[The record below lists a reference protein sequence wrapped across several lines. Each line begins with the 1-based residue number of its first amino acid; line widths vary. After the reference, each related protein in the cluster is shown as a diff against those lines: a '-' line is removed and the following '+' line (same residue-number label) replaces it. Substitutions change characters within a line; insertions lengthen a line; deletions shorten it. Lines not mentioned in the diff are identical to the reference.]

1 MNKIFTLSGLLL
13 SALTLKAQV
22 DVLTQRNDAY
32 RTGLNSRETILN
44 TSNVKPATF
53 GKLFSHAVDDQIY
66 AQPLIATGIA
76 IPSFG
81 IRNVV
86 YVATVNNSIYAFDA
100 DSGSRVNPYWSKN
113 LSPSGSRAPAI
124 TDIVGARCINFSGNF
139 GIVGTPVIDK
149 NSHTLYV
156 VARSL
161 IPGSP
166 PTWRQYLHA
175 IDITNGSEKPGSP
188 VLINATING
197 TGDGQ
202 MNGVLAFNPAT
213 ENQRPGLLLLK
224 GIVYIGYSSHC
235 DYSPYHGW
243 LLGYDS
249 ATLVQKIVYNDTPD
263 GGLGGIWM
271 SGVGP
276 AADEL
281 GNIYLATGNGT
292 VGVGSDPTAVRNRA
306 ESFLKLTPAG
316 NTLQVSS
323 FFTPKNFVIA
333 NANDYDFGVVQV
345 LLIPNT
351 KLAISGSKEGLLFL
365 VNRDNMGGFNASTN
379 NVIQTINLGSYANL
393 HASMGYYRGIKN
405 EFVYVWSENAALTAL
420 PFNRAS
426 ENFNLGN
433 TVSSGIQGPRG
444 QTGAF
449 LSTSSNGPNDSTGV
463 LWGVHASG
471 GCDAES
477 GVCHGILHA
486 IDANN
491 VKNELWNS
499 TMNSIDDP
507 GNLAK
512 FVSPTVANGKVY
524 MATFSH
530 QLVVYGLK
538 PAPLSA
544 HAGGN
549 QTIILPVN
557 SVTLSGSANKGT
569 VGGPVVSSLWSQRS
583 GPSSATLTPGN
594 ALTTHVTGLVSGNY
608 VFRLT
613 VTDSIGNTAFDSSI
627 VTVFALSGSSI
638 NVRLYA
644 GSFPY
649 QNPLWNN
656 WNIGTGVQ
664 INKSSGILKNSDGST
679 GTISAMLSYQDNL
692 ADNGGAY
699 TSGAT
704 MCPDTVLRYTSYT
717 SSTRM
722 LTINGLNNA
731 TKYNLEFYASRNMTD
746 GQNTTFAIGN
756 QSITVSTDVNTSNAA
771 KFSAISPSSGSIT
784 ITISRNGVYNYLN
797 GFKITSNLINSPPT
811 VSAGGNQTI
820 LAPANPVTLSAA
832 ATKGG
837 GGPIVSTTW
846 SELSGPNAANLLAP
860 GSLSTRAS
868 NLIPGT
874 YQFQILVRDS
884 VGSTASSTTMVRV
897 QQPII
902 PPTVSAGGNQ
912 TILAPANS
920 VTLSATATKG
930 GGGPIVST
938 TWSELSGPNAANLL
952 APGSLS
958 TTASNLIPGT
968 YQFQILVRD
977 SVGSTASS
985 TTMVR
990 VQQPIIPPTVSAG
1003 GNQTILAPANSVTLS
1018 ATANKGGGGP
1028 IVSTTWS
1035 ELSGP
1040 NAANLLAPGSLNTT
1054 ASSLIAGT
1062 YQFQILVRDSAGS
1075 TASSATLVLVQP
1087 AIPPKV
1093 NAGGNQ
1099 TIFLPTNSTTLMGTA
1114 APGSGGPFVS
1124 TIWAQKSGPT
1134 NSSISS
1140 PNSLSTQVSGL
1151 VAGSYVFTLDDVDSV
1166 GEDASDSAIVTV
1178 TPTVGHSV
1186 NVRFYS
1192 GSFPFQNPSWN
1203 NWNIGTGPQIKRTS
1217 GILKYS
1223 DGSASPV
1230 NAMLSYQDNLADNGG
1245 IYTSGA
1251 TMCPDTVLRYA
1262 SYTTSTRMLT
1272 ISGLNN
1278 ANKYNLE
1285 FYASRNR
1292 TDGQNTIFTIA
1303 SQSITVSTDVNTSNA
1318 AKFSAISPS
1327 GGSITITISRLG
1339 IYNYINGFKIS
1350 DNTGNLALGSN
1361 PQNGLESINN
1371 INQWDKIWNVR
1382 IFPNP
1387 VNDNLTLLNNSSNP
1401 IKVQL
1406 FDISGRLLRVY
1417 RNIPN
1422 LHEIDM
1428 RRFAPGSYIVMVT
1441 DEKNYQVFRQ
1451 MIIKQ

>member
-32 RTGLNSRETILN
+32 RTGLNSMETILN
-44 TSNVKPATF
+44 TGNVKPATF

-66 AQPLIATGIA
+66 AQPLVATGIA
-76 IPSFG
+76 IPTLG

-166 PTWRQYLHA
+166 PTWQQYLHA

-292 VGVGSDPTAVRNRA
+292 VGVGSDPTAVRNRS
-306 ESFLKLTPAG
+306 ESLLKLTPAG

-323 FFTPKNFVIA
+323 FFTPHDYVNMNV
-333 NANDYDFGVVQV
+333 NDMDFGVVQV

-351 KLAISGSKEGLLFL
+351 KLAISGSKEGFLFL

-379 NVIQTINLGSYANL
+379 NVIQTINLGSYSNL
-393 HASMGYYRGIKN
+393 HASLGYYRGSKN

-426 ENFNLGN
+426 GNFNLGN

-449 LSTSSNGPNDSTGV
+449 LSISSNGPNDSTGV

-471 GCDAES
+471 GCDAET

-491 VKNELWNS
+491 VNNELWNS

-557 SVTLSGSANKGT
+557 SITLSGSANKGT
-569 VGGPVVSSLWSQRS
+569 VGGPVVSTLWSQRS
-583 GPSSATLTPGN
+583 GPNTATLTPGN

-627 VTVFALSGSSI
+627 VTVFAPSGSSI

-717 SSTRM
+717 TSTRM

-731 TKYNLEFYASRNMTD
+731 TRYNLEFYASRNRTD

-820 LAPANPVTLSAA
+820 LAPANSVTLSAA

-884 VGSTASSTTMVRV
+884 VGSTASSATMVTV

-920 VTLSATATKG
+920 VTLSAAATKG

-938 TWSELSGPNAANLL
+938 TWSELSGPNAAKLL

-958 TTASNLIPGT
+958 
-968 YQFQILVRD
+968 
-977 SVGSTASS
+977 
-985 TTMVR
+985 
-990 VQQPIIPPTVSAG
+990 
-1003 GNQTILAPANSVTLS
+1003 
-1018 ATANKGGGGP
+1018 
-1028 IVSTTWS
+1028 
-1035 ELSGP
+1035 
-1040 NAANLLAPGSLNTT
+1040 TT

-1075 TASSATLVLVQP
+1075 TASSTTLVVVQP

-1099 TIFLPTNSTTLMGTA
+1099 TIFLPTNSTTLTGTA
-1114 APGSGGPFVS
+1114 TPGSGGPFVS

-1151 VAGSYVFTLDDVDSV
+1151 VAGSYVFTLDAVDSA

-1203 NWNIGTGPQIKRTS
+1203 NWNIGTGPQINRTS
-1217 GILKYS
+1217 GVLKYS

-1339 IYNYINGFKIS
+1339 IYNYMNGFKIS

-1417 RNIPN
+1417 GNIPN

>member
-1 MNKIFTLSGLLL
+1 MNKIFTLSGLLF

-32 RTGLNSRETILN
+32 RTGLNSNETVLN
-44 TSNVKPATF
+44 TRNVRPATF

-66 AQPLIATGIA
+66 AQPLIVTGVS
-76 IPSFG
+76 IPAVG

-100 DSGSRVNPYWSKN
+100 DNGSVVNPYWSKN
-113 LSPSGSRAPAI
+113 LSPTGSRAPAI
-124 TDIVGARCINFSGNF
+124 TDIAGAPCINFSGNF

-156 VARSL
+156 VARTV

-166 PTWRQYLHA
+166 TTWQQYLHA

-188 VLINATING
+188 VLISATING

-202 MNGVLAFNPAT
+202 KNGVVAFNPAT
-213 ENQRPGLLLLK
+213 QNQRPGLLLLN

-281 GNIYLATGNGT
+281 GNIYVATGNGT
-292 VGVGSDPTAVRNRA
+292 VGVGSDPTAIRNRG
-306 ESFLKLTPAG
+306 ESLLKLTPAT

-323 FFTPKNFVIA
+323 FFTPSDYVSA
-333 NANDYDFGVVQV
+333 NINDLDFGVVQV

-379 NVIQTINLGSYANL
+379 NVIQTVNLGSYSNL

-405 EFVYVWSENAALTAL
+405 EFVYAWSENAALTAL
-420 PFNRAS
+420 SFNRAS
-426 ENFNLGN
+426 GNFTLAN
-433 TVSSGIQGPRG
+433 TVSSSIQGPRG

-471 GCDAES
+471 GCDAET

-491 VKNELWNS
+491 VKSELWNS
-499 TMNSIDDP
+499 TMNTSDDP

-512 FVSPTVANGKVY
+512 FVSPTIANGKVY

-549 QTIILPVN
+549 QTIILPIN
-557 SVTLSGSANKGT
+557 SVTLTGSANKGT
-569 VGGPVVSSLWSQRS
+569 VGGPVVSTLWSQRS
-583 GPSSATLTPGN
+583 GPNNAIITPGN
-594 ALTTHVTGLVSGNY
+594 TLTTHVTGLVSGNY

-613 VTDSIGNTAFDSSI
+613 VTDSMGNTAFDSSV
-627 VTVFALSGSSI
+627 VTVFAPSGSSL

-644 GSFPY
+644 GSYPY

-664 INKSSGILKNSDGST
+664 INKSSGILKYSDGST
-679 GTISAMLSYQDNL
+679 SPISAMLSYQDNL
-692 ADNGGAY
+692 ADNGGVY

-717 SSTRM
+717 TSTRM
-722 LTINGLNNA
+722 LTISGLNNA
-731 TKYNLEFYASRNMTD
+731 TKYNLEFYASRNRTD
-746 GQNTTFAIGN
+746 GQTTTFAIGN
-756 QSITVSTDVNTSNAA
+756 QSVTVSTDVNTSNAA
-771 KFSAISPSSGSIT
+771 KFAAISPSGGSIA

-797 GFKITSNLINSPPT
+797 GFKITGNILNSPPT

-820 LAPANPVTLSAA
+820 TAPANSVTLSAI

-860 GSLSTRAS
+860 GSISSTAS
-868 NLIPGT
+868 NLIAGT

-884 VGSTASSTTMVRV
+884 VGSTASSTTLVTV
-897 QQPII
+897 KI
-902 PPTVSAGGNQ
+902 PPAVSAGGNQ
-912 TILAPANS
+912 TIIAPANS
-920 VTLSATATKG
+920 VTLSAIATKG
-930 GGGPIVST
+930 SGGPIVST
-938 TWSELSGPNAANLL
+938 TWSELSGPNTANLL
-952 APGSLS
+952 SPGSIS
-958 TTASNLIPGT
+958 STASNLIAGT
-968 YQFQILVRD
+968 YQFQVLVRD
-977 SVGSTASS
+977 SVGSTANS
-985 TTMVR
+985 TTMV
-990 VQQPIIPPTVSAG
+990 V
-1003 GNQTILAPANSVTLS
+1003 
-1018 ATANKGGGGP
+1018 
-1028 IVSTTWS
+1028 
-1035 ELSGP
+1035 
-1040 NAANLLAPGSLNTT
+1040 
-1054 ASSLIAGT
+1054 
-1062 YQFQILVRDSAGS
+1062 
-1075 TASSATLVLVQP
+1075 VQP
-1087 AIPPKV
+1087 LIPPKV

-1099 TIFLPTNSTTLMGTA
+1099 TIFLPANSTTLTGTA
-1114 APGSGGPFVS
+1114 TPGSGGSFVS
-1124 TIWAQKSGPT
+1124 TLWAQRSGP
-1134 NSSISS
+1134 NNASISS
-1140 PNSLSTQVSGL
+1140 PNSLSTQVGGL
-1151 VAGSYVFTLDDVDSV
+1151 VTGSYVFTLDDIDSV

-1178 TPTVGHSV
+1178 NPAVGHTI

-1203 NWNIGTGPQIKRTS
+1203 NWNIGTGAQINRSS

-1230 NAMLSYQDNLADNGG
+1230 SAILSYQDNLADNGG
-1245 IYTSGA
+1245 SYTSGA
-1251 TMCPDTVLRYA
+1251 TMCPDTVLRFA
-1262 SYTTSTRMLT
+1262 SYTTSIRMLT

-1278 ANKYNLE
+1278 AVRYNLE

-1292 TDGQNTIFTIA
+1292 TDGQNTTFTVA
-1303 SQSITVSTDVNTSNA
+1303 NQSITVSTDVNTSNA

-1327 GGSITITISRLG
+1327 NGSISIGLSRQG

-1350 DNTGNLALGSN
+1350 DSQGNQALGSN
-1361 PQNGLESINN
+1361 PQTGMETINN
-1371 INQWDKIWNVR
+1371 INQWDKIWDVR

-1387 VNDNLTLLNNSSNP
+1387 VTDNLTLMNNSSNS
-1401 IKVQL
+1401 IKVQV
-1406 FDISGRLLRVY
+1406 FDISGRQLRLY
-1417 RNIPN
+1417 WNIPN

-1428 RRFAPGSYIVMVT
+1428 HKFAPGSYIVIVT
-1441 DEKNYQVFRQ
+1441 DVKTYEVFRQ
-1451 MIIKQ
+1451 KIIKY